1 MKTYQVLWKM
11 VTFSPWYY
19 TLNLILQ
26 QFRSLLP
33 LLPGLIVFQI
43 FNVLTTNQPIGW
55 NLWALGALLVGSAT
69 TRVASMLS
77 ATALDATCI
86 EYGNALIRRNVF
98 GQMLAKLGAQALPHA
113 PGELLS
119 RLEMDAATV
128 AETLDYTAQVSG
140 AIMGAVVA
148 IIVMLT
154 INPLITC
161 VVFLPLAGI
170 SALINLLGTRIQHY
184 HRESRK
190 TAGEVSAFIGEIFT
204 TTQAIQLANAQPRII
219 AHLRQLND
227 ARRQT
232 RLKSLFFTEVVL
244 GSVARNASNIGIGV
258 ILLLAAQAIK
268 HGSFSISDFAL
279 FVAYLDWVTIG
290 TMMLSSNLVKYKQAG
305 VALQRLQAILPAG
318 VAPTEAVA
326 HHPLH
331 LRGSYPEPPA
341 PQRAEPLQCLEV
353 RDLTYV
359 YPQSGRGISQV
370 HFQLRRGSCTVI
382 TGRIGSGKTTLV
394 RALLGLLPGQS
405 GEIFWNGERVHDP
418 ARFFVPPQCAYTPQV
433 PRLSSETLTQNI
445 LLGHTDRQLA
455 AAVHTAVMEQDI
467 RALEHGLATIVGPKG
482 AKLSGGQVQR
492 AAAAR
497 MFVREPE
504 LLVFDDLSSALD
516 IATEQQ
522 LWERLFAQRDQT
534 CLIVSHRRF
543 ALQHADHILVL
554 KDGSIEA
561 QGTLENLL
569 ETSEEMR
576 DLWAYSSSGPE

>member
-1 MKTYQVLWKM
+1 MKVYQALWKI
-11 VTFSPWYY
+11 VAFSPWSY

-43 FNVLTTNQPIGW
+43 FNVLTTKQPIGW
-55 NLWALGALLVGSAT
+55 NLWTLGALLVGSAT
-69 TRVASMLS
+69 ARVASMLG
-77 ATALDATCI
+77 ATALDATCT

-113 PGELLS
+113 PGELIS
-119 RLEMDAATV
+119 RFEMDTATV

-148 IIVMLT
+148 IIVMLM

-161 VVFLPLAGI
+161 VVFIPLAGI
-170 SALINLLGTRIQHY
+170 SALINLSGTRIQHY

-190 TAGEVSAFIGEIFT
+190 TAGEVSAFIGEVFT
-204 TTQAIQLANAQPRII
+204 TTQAIQLANAQSRII
-219 AHLRQLND
+219 AHLHQLND

-244 GSVARNASNIGIGV
+244 GSIARNASNIGIGV

-268 HGSFSISDFAL
+268 QGSFSISDLAL

-305 VALQRLQAILPAG
+305 VALQRLQSILPAG
-318 VAPTEAVA
+318 VAQKEIVA
-326 HHPLH
+326 HQPLH
-331 LRGSYPEPPA
+331 VRGTYPEQAA
-341 PQRAEPLQCLEV
+341 PQHQAGPLQLLEV

-359 YPQSGRGISQV
+359 YPQAGRGISQIYL
-370 HFQLRRGSCTVI
+370 QLRRGSCTAI

-394 RALLGLLPGQS
+394 RTVLGLLPRQS
-405 GEIFWNGERVHDP
+405 GEIFWNGERIHDP
-418 ARFFVPPQCAYTPQV
+418 ARFFVPPQSAYTPQV
-433 PRLSSETLTQNI
+433 PCLSSETLAQNI
-445 LLGHTDRQLA
+445 LLGYVGGQLA
-455 AAVHTAVMEQDI
+455 AAVHTAVMEQDVQ
-467 RALEHGLATIVGPKG
+467 ALEHGLETIVGPKG
-482 AKLSGGQVQR
+482 TKLSGGQIQR
-492 AAAAR
+492 TAAAR

-516 IATEQQ
+516 IETEQQ
-522 LWERLFAQRDQT
+522 LWERLFARRDQT

-561 QGTLENLL
+561 QGTLESLL
-569 ETSEEMR
+569 ETSAEMQY
-576 DLWAYSSSGPE
+576 LWSGETVG